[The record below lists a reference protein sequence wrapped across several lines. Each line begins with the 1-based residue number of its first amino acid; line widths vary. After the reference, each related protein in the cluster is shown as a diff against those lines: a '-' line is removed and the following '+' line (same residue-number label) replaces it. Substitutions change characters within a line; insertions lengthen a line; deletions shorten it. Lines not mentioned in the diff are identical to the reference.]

1 MATGA
6 SHDALDSSFTRL
18 DLTEHDDYAC
28 FLGTHAIGLA
38 ALYDYHASFVRE
50 TLGMP
55 AVDYPGMLLDDLAEI
70 DITMEALPKIEIL
83 GDHEP
88 AGIAYVLSG
97 SRLGLAMIRKQ
108 PYWGATHG
116 RASRFM
122 EDESGIATWK
132 AVSTWLKRQ
141 PGNGPLAEAA
151 SRAAMAAFDTY
162 EKALRLALAQSAVRA

>member
-18 DLTEHDDYAC
+18 DLTERDDYAC
-28 FLGTHAIGLA
+28 FLGTHAIGLV
-38 ALYDYHASFVRE
+38 ALYDYHANFVRE

-70 DITMEALPKIEIL
+70 DISMEALPKIEIL

-132 AVSTWLKRQ
+132 AVSTWLKQQ